1 MDIPHEIFRAYDIR
15 GVVDKSLTQEG
26 VYAIGQAVGTMVLD
40 SGGDTVVVGR
50 DGRLSGMSFI
60 DSLANGIA
68 STGCHVINIGQV
80 PTPVLYFA
88 THHLEKHSGIII
100 TGSHN
105 PPDYNGL
112 KIVVAGK
119 ALYGDDIQLIRTMI
133 EQNQCHKG
141 QGQIQEQ
148 SVTQAYIDAVKEK
161 VTVEKRLKV
170 VVDCGNGVAGAVA
183 PELYQSLNIEVI
195 PLFCDVDGHFPNHH
209 PDPGQPKNLVDLQAA
224 VETHEADLGLAFDG
238 DGDRLGVIDSK
249 GQIIWP
255 DRLMM
260 LFAEDILSR
269 EPGATFIYDVKSTS
283 HIEGVVNKAGGKP
296 LMWKTG
302 HSLIKAKMR
311 ETNAALAAEMSGH
324 FFFKERWYGFDDA
337 LYAGAR
343 LLELVTKQP
352 LSSYELF
359 KTLPDSVNTPEINLS
374 VSEEE
379 KFTLIDTLIKQG
391 DFESNQIT
399 TIDGM
404 RVDFNDGWG
413 LVRASNTTPCLV
425 LRFEAD
431 NQAALDRIQSN
442 FKAALSKAAPY
453 LSLPF

>member
-1 MDIPHEIFRAYDIR
+1 MEIPHEIFRAYDIR
-15 GVVDKSLTQEG
+15 GVVDKSLTREG
-26 VYAIGQAVGTMVLD
+26 VYAIGQAVGSMVLD
-40 SGGDTVVVGR
+40 CGGQSVVIGR
-50 DGRLSGMSFI
+50 DGRLSGITFI
-60 DSLANGIA
+60 TELANGIA
-68 STGCHVINIGQV
+68 STGCQVINIGQV

-88 THHLEKHSGIII
+88 THHLNVPSGIMI

-119 ALYGDDIQLIRTMI
+119 ALYGEDIQRIRVMI
-133 EQNQCHKG
+133 EQNQFHEG
-141 QGQIQEQ
+141 NGRIEEQ
-148 SVTQAYIDAVKEK
+148 SIVQDYIQAVVTNVAVDKP
-161 VTVEKRLKV
+161 LKV

-183 PELYQSLNIEVI
+183 PELYQSLNLDII
-195 PLFCDVDGHFPNHH
+195 PLFCEVDGRFPNHH
-209 PDPGQPKNLVDLQAA
+209 PDPGQPKNLIDLQAA
-224 VETHEADLGLAFDG
+224 VKEHQAGLGLAFDG
-238 DGDRLGVIDSK
+238 DGDRLGVIDSE

-260 LFAEDILSR
+260 LFAADILSR

-283 HIEGVVNKAGGKP
+283 HIEETVKNAGGRP

-311 ETNAALAAEMSGH
+311 ETKAALAAEMSGH

-343 LLELVTKQP
+343 LLELVARQPDSSHEFFKQ
-352 LSSYELF
+352 
-359 KTLPDSVNTPEINLS
+359 LPDSVNTPEITLE
-374 VSEEE
+374 VTEEE
-379 KFTLIDTLIKQG
+379 KFSLIDSLIEQG
-391 DFESNQIT
+391 DFESGKVT
-399 TIDGM
+399 TIDGV
-404 RVDFNDGWG
+404 RVDYQDGWG

-431 NQAALDRIQSN
+431 NESALNRIQSQ
-442 FKAALSKAAPY
+442 FKSSIAHVAPH